1 MPKSAVVILETER
14 NQWCKYPSEWTWLE
28 PQEEPEWSNILAQTD
43 KRISHLLIFLF
54 FLFRLSTYRVKP
66 IHTREGNL
74 LHSVSSTPQK
84 TLKPPPPNQPV
95 FFKFILFYNWYSGLL
110 GSCLLLCLF
119 CWFLQQKSFWFVFYF
134 DWTESSLGWVSSLV
148 TVYGLL

>member
-14 NQWCKYPSEWTWLE
+14 SQWCKFPSEWTWLE

-43 KRISHLLIFLF
+43 KRSSHQLF
-54 FLFRLSTYRVKP
+54 FFFFLIQAFNSQGEAHSHQRGQSDSLS
-66 IHTREGNL
+66 L
-74 LHSVSSTPQK
+74 LHPSKNTETSPS
-84 TLKPPPPNQPV
+84 NQPV
-95 FFKFILFYNWYSGLL
+95 VFKFILFYNWYSGLL

-119 CWFLQQKSFWFVFYF
+119 CWFLQQKSFLFVFYF